1 MLNWFSISSFLRS
14 IQVLSD
20 IIIFSFFEG
29 GPSVTGAA
37 PLLAV
42 IWWNGFVIVPWRWY
56 FLACV
61 AISRRSPH
69 HYKLHSMNLNLNI
82 ERSKCWRIQPRFR
95 FRLQR
100 HWYSI
105 ISTTKKRLRVT
116 FFLVFR
122 PFRLSPQ
129 LCPRENGDPLIA
141 LARSSNRYITLLCGH
156 ITLPCSKLGFQS
168 LSVAIEVEWMYPLEK
183 LMEEEAG
190 STILSCSSRLSQV
203 TI

>member
-1 MLNWFSISSFLRS
+1 MLCSFSLNSCRLNQNIIFFCFSLKYISWMKMLNWFCTSSFLRS

-42 IWWNGFVIVPWRWY
+42 ILWNRFVIAPWWWY

-82 ERSKCWRIQPRFR
+82 EGSKCWRIQSCFR
-95 FRLQR
+95 Q
-100 HWYSI
+100 
-105 ISTTKKRLRVT
+105 TET
-116 FFLVFR
+116 
-122 PFRLSPQ
+122 P
-129 LCPRENGDPLIA
+129 
-141 LARSSNRYITLLCGH
+141 
-156 ITLPCSKLGFQS
+156 
-168 LSVAIEVEWMYPLEK
+168 
-183 LMEEEAG
+183 
-190 STILSCSSRLSQV
+190 SRW
-203 TI
+203 T

>member
-1 MLNWFSISSFLRS
+1 
-14 IQVLSD
+14 
-20 IIIFSFFEG
+20 
-29 GPSVTGAA
+29 
-37 PLLAV
+37 
-42 IWWNGFVIVPWRWY
+42 
-56 FLACV
+56 
-61 AISRRSPH
+61 
-69 HYKLHSMNLNLNI
+69 
-82 ERSKCWRIQPRFR
+82 
-95 FRLQR
+95 
-100 HWYSI
+100 
-105 ISTTKKRLRVT
+105 VT

-129 LCPRENGDPLIA
+129 LRPRENGDPLIA

-156 ITLPCSKLGFQS
+156 ITLPCSNLGFQS